1 VVPEYGHN
9 GHLRATHGFDERAR
23 LARLAVQRQV
33 AGEQDEIRLARSIR
47 EHGGEPLVSG
57 PARVDDSGRCDL
69 DHARTVPL
77 MAILGNHQPWPS
89 STNCSRR

>member
-57 PARVDDSGRCDL
+57 PPAWMSPPAATL
-69 DHARTVPL
+69 ITLELFP
-77 MAILGNHQPWPS
+77 
-89 STNCSRR
+89 